1 VRPEE
6 LGLPA
11 GRRRTPGIR
20 REELAA
26 LAAVSPE
33 YVKRLE
39 QNRAHP
45 SPQVIGSLVKALRL
59 SHVQHELLSRLAGF
73 APTYG
78 ETVPRR
84 LTAGAQRL
92 LARMGHTP
100 VAVFD
105 AAWTLIAWNAPLQ
118 VLMPSLTQATG
129 RESNLIWR
137 HFNEISNGVVRS
149 DEQAIRFEAAVLA
162 DLRAAAV
169 NYPSDQLVA
178 ALVSDLT
185 ALSTRFAA
193 LWERRADASYEL
205 GEKTI
210 VHPILGRLILDCD
223 VFTLQEGDLRVV
235 VFTAEPGSVG
245 ADQLEQLRKLAE
257 SLTA

>member
-6 LGLPA
+6 LGLPSD
-11 GRRRTPGIR
+11 RRRTPGIR

-45 SPQVIGSLVKALRL
+45 SPQVISSLVKALRL
-59 SHVQHELLSRLAGF
+59 SHLQHELLSLLAGF
-73 APTYG
+73 APPYG

-84 LTAGAQRL
+84 LTAGAERL
-92 LARMGHTP
+92 LARMAHTP

-105 AAWTLIAWNAPLQ
+105 AVWTLIAWNAPLK
-118 VLMPSLTQATG
+118 VLMNSLTEATG

-137 HFNEISNGVVRS
+137 HFHGISSGVVRG
-149 DEQAIRFEAAVLA
+149 DEEVQRFEATVVA
-162 DLRAAAV
+162 DLRAATV
-169 NYPSDQLVA
+169 RYPADQDVA
-178 ALVSDLT
+178 NLVSDLR
-185 ALSTRFAA
+185 ALSPRFAA
-193 LWERRADASYEL
+193 LWERREDASYEL
-205 GEKTI
+205 GEKTV
-210 VHPILGRLILDCD
+210 VHPVLGRLTLDCD

-235 VFTAEPGSVG
+235 VFTAEPGSPG
-245 ADQLEQLRKLAE
+245 AEKLEQVRKLGE
-257 SLTA
+257 SLNA